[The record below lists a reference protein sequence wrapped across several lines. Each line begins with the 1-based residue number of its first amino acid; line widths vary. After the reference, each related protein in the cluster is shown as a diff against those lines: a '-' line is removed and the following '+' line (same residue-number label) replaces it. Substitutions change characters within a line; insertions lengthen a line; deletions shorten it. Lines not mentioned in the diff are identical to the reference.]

1 MKQIFDVQ
9 CKIKLSQ
16 IIGGALVAATLVSGT
31 IYWFY
36 PTSLWGMVM
45 GSLTAGLIVAIIQF
59 LMAKR
64 EYEMLEKIEDL
75 ELVKVLYNRDDR
87 TYYENL
93 IRKSNKSIK
102 VMGVTAKRFFE
113 HFADTHNGAP
123 DNARVL
129 LVAME
134 RGVNVQILLP
144 HEDFLS
150 EDKKVAHRQV
160 KHTLQEIQRR
170 NYTGKIEIKYFQHT
184 PAHSIFMVDN
194 NCIVGPVFER
204 VESKYTP
211 ALHLKKDSPFA
222 VKYLEH
228 FDEEWNSL
236 NE

>member
-1 MKQIFDVQ
+1 MKQIFDI
-9 CKIKLSQ
+9 KIKVRLSA
-16 IIGGALVAATLVSGT
+16 IILLLLLLAVIIVGWYYYTHASTKTGVL
-31 IYWFY
+31 
-36 PTSLWGMVM
+36 M
-45 GSLTAGLIVAIIQF
+45 GSLAAGLVVALIQWIISW
-59 LMAKR
+59 K
-64 EYEMLEKIEDL
+64 EYNLTEKIEDL

-144 HEDFLS
+144 HEDFLP
-150 EDKKVAHRQV
+150 EDKKDAHRQV

-228 FDEEWNSL
+228 FDEEWKSL
-236 NE
+236 D

>member
-1 MKQIFDVQ
+1 M
-9 CKIKLSQ
+9 
-16 IIGGALVAATLVSGT
+16 
-31 IYWFY
+31 
-36 PTSLWGMVM
+36 
-45 GSLTAGLIVAIIQF
+45 
-59 LMAKR
+59 
-64 EYEMLEKIEDL
+64 
-75 ELVKVLYNRDDR
+75 
-87 TYYENL
+87 
-93 IRKSNKSIK
+93 
-102 VMGVTAKRFFE
+102 
-113 HFADTHNGAP
+113 
-123 DNARVL
+123 
-129 LVAME
+129 
-134 RGVNVQILLP
+134 
-144 HEDFLS
+144 S